1 MLLSL
6 LLYAAQIE
14 NLRLAVWIFDD
25 DDDEDA
31 EVQGLSKCRREEEER
46 ETFAV
51 GLLSRF
57 PVEGWEE
64 EEEKAPVAE
73 REDVKFGRIDNF
85 IFLRV
90 EM

>member
-25 DDDEDA
+25 DDDDDD

-46 ETFAV
+46 ETFVV

>member
-25 DDDEDA
+25 DDDDDA

-46 ETFAV
+46 EIFAV